1 MIITKRQHAAEAGL
15 QKRLPGDIA
24 ACERLYQHWLTHVAE
39 REAHRL
45 VETVSDS
52 GRPELVEAARVLA
65 LSGKVYTATVA
76 GLGECGGVSCVWTRP
91 LEPLPSDRPLAS
103 QLVLASDP
111 LYGAPDRTETVKNLL
126 GATAKQLTR
135 WSALLEQ
142 VRPSV
147 ESGEFELPSYVE
159 PEKPRVQAD
168 WNQPLDTRSMSE
180 RYLEACGRK
189 WEDLNE
195 YERAMLR
202 DMGDMEASNES
213 YLKERREG

>member
-1 MIITKRQHAAEAGL
+1 M
-15 QKRLPGDIA
+15 
-24 ACERLYQHWLTHVAE
+24 
-39 REAHRL
+39 
-45 VETVSDS
+45 
-52 GRPELVEAARVLA
+52 
-65 LSGKVYTATVA
+65 
-76 GLGECGGVSCVWTRP
+76 SCAWTRP

-111 LYGAPDRTETVKNLL
+111 LYGAPDWAETVKNLL

-159 PEKPRVQAD
+159 REKPRVQAD

-189 WEDLNE
+189 WEDMNE
-195 YERAMLR
+195 YERAML
-202 DMGDMEASNES
+202 GDMEASNES
-213 YLKERREG
+213 YLKERREGLPDSAGWP